1 MRNGKSRNVVT
12 LLLSRERSTEGRGGG
27 GAGVSECDR
36 SCIAREGIMLPA
48 MDPIKLVIYNEAV
61 IIIPLPPEASRRWE
75 QGLGL
80 GVHWTLAT
88 ALVAGEV
95 TTPPGNGV
103 LKPCAACM

>member
-1 MRNGKSRNVVT
+1 MVHLVLSIKFGGPPEVTDLRNGKSRNVVT

-27 GAGVSECDR
+27 GAGVSEGYR
-36 SCIAREGIMLPA
+36 SCIAREGIM
-48 MDPIKLVIYNEAV
+48 
-61 IIIPLPPEASRRWE
+61 LPPEASRRWE

>member
-61 IIIPLPPEASRRWE
+61 IIIP
-75 QGLGL
+75 
-80 GVHWTLAT
+80 
-88 ALVAGEV
+88 
-95 TTPPGNGV
+95 
-103 LKPCAACM
+103 